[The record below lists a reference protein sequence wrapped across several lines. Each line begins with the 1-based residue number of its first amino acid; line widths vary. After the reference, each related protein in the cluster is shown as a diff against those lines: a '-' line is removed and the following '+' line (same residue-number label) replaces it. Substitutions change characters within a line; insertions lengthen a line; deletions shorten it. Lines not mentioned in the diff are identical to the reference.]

1 MSHTLQI
8 IMDHR
13 SRKAV
18 IIVSIILLLAGVIG
32 IALPQFMS
40 MAIAWFIGWL
50 LLAAGVFVLFITWFG
65 FRERWIVWLKPF
77 ILIIVGLLIL
87 FNPIA
92 GAAAL
97 GLMLGVY
104 FLLDGFAGVGFA
116 WELRPSRGW
125 GWLMLNGLL
134 SLALAAIFIIGWPFT
149 TAWLVGF
156 LVGISLF
163 IDGLTLLMLG
173 LAAKAS

>member
-1 MSHTLQI
+1 MSRSLQI

-13 SRKAV
+13 SRQTV
-18 IIVSIILLLAGVIG
+18 IIVSVILLLAGVVG

-40 MAIAWFIGWL
+40 MAIAFFIGWL
-50 LLAAGVFVLFITWFG
+50 LLAAGIIVFFITWFG

-77 ILIIVGLLIL
+77 TLIIIGLLIL

-104 FLLDGFAGVGFA
+104 FLLDGFAGVAFA
-116 WELRPSRGW
+116 RELRPSPGW
-125 GWLMLNGLL
+125 GWLMLNGLM
-134 SLALAAIFIIGWPFT
+134 SLILAAIFILGWPFT
-149 TAWLVGF
+149 TVWLVGL

-173 LAAKAS
+173 LAAEAG

>member
-1 MSHTLQI
+1 
-8 IMDHR
+8 
-13 SRKAV
+13 
-18 IIVSIILLLAGVIG
+18 
-32 IALPQFMS
+32 
-40 MAIAWFIGWL
+40 
-50 LLAAGVFVLFITWFG
+50 
-65 FRERWIVWLKPF
+65 
-77 ILIIVGLLIL
+77 LLIL

-97 GLMLGVY
+97 GLMLGIY

-125 GWLMLNGLL
+125 VWLMLNGLM

-149 TAWLVGF
+149 TAWLVGL

-163 IDGLTLLMLG
+163 IDGLTLLMLA
-173 LAAKAS
+173 LAAKSS

>member
-1 MSHTLQI
+1 MVYTLQVM
-8 IMDHR
+8 MDKQ
-13 SRKAV
+13 SRKTV
-18 IIVSIILLLAGVIG
+18 MTVSIILLLLGVVG
-32 IALPQFMS
+32 IVLPQFMS

-50 LLAAGVFVLFITWFG
+50 LLAAGIILLFITWYG

-77 ILIIVGLLIL
+77 VLIVIGLLIL

-97 GLMLGVY
+97 GLMLGIY
-104 FLLDGFAGVGFA
+104 FLLDGFAGVAFA
-116 WELRPSRGW
+116 WELRPSPGW
-125 GWLMLNGLL
+125 GWLMLNGLM
-134 SLALAAIFIIGWPFT
+134 SLALAAIFILGWPFT
-149 TAWLVGF
+149 TAWLVGL

-173 LAAKAS
+173 LAAKSH